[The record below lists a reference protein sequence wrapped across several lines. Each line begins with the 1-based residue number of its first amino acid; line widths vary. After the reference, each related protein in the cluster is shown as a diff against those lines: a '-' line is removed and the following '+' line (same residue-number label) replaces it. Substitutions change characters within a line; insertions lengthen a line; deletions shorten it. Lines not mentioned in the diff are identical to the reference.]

1 MMMIVMTYMLSYM
14 IILVIT
20 MMISSGEPRGRD
32 DHDDRDCHD
41 TMIIDQLHMTFMW
54 IMMIDDSA
62 ADNDHYDIKTMMMT
76 LMMMMMTMTE
86 DDDDTPGRLEGREG
100 GVGCRVGSNR

>member
-1 MMMIVMTYMLSYM
+1 M

-20 MMISSGEPRGRD
+20 MMITSMEPRGRD

-41 TMIIDQLHMTFMW
+41 MMIIDQLSMRFVW

-62 ADNDHYDIKTMMMT
+62 ADNDHDDIKI
-76 LMMMMMTMTE
+76 
-86 DDDDTPGRLEGREG
+86 
-100 GVGCRVGSNR
+100 